1 MEKIGFSLL
10 CFFIGYIVITWIG
23 FSHTVF
29 NIKVLHMKSM
39 KESGGKG
46 KGLGEAYNKTKP
58 WHPLYNLIILPIFA
72 YMYFK
77 ELDVVTLSNVIAT
90 SILWGTSAIVIDLF
104 GCVLIKHPLSL
115 SFRRFYIEYQPW
127 ITLVYVVM
135 YASPFITYGIM
146 NLL

>member
-1 MEKIGFSLL
+1 MEKIGSSLL
-10 CFFIGYIVITWIG
+10 CFFIGYVVITWIG
-23 FSHTVF
+23 FIHTVF

-58 WHPLYNLIILPIFA
+58 WHPVYNLIILPIFA

-77 ELDVVTLSNVIAT
+77 GLDAVTLSNVIAT
-90 SILWGTSAIVIDLF
+90 SILWGTSAIVIDLV
-104 GCVLIKHPLSL
+104 GWVLIKHPLSL
-115 SFRRFYIEYQPW
+115 TFRRFYIEYQPW

>member
-10 CFFIGYIVITWIG
+10 YFFIGYVVITWIG
-23 FSHTVF
+23 FIHTVF

-72 YMYFK
+72 YMYFNGL
-77 ELDVVTLSNVIAT
+77 EAVTLSNVIVT
-90 SILWGTSAIVIDLF
+90 SILWGTSAIVIDLV
-104 GCVLIKHPLSL
+104 GWVLIKHPLSL
-115 SFRRFYIEYQPW
+115 TFRRFYIEYQPW

>member
-10 CFFIGYIVITWIG
+10 YFFIGYIVITWIG
-23 FSHTVF
+23 FIHTVF

-72 YMYFK
+72 YLYFK
-77 ELDVVTLSNVIAT
+77 GLDTVTLSNAIAT
-90 SILWGTSAIVIDLF
+90 SILWGTSAIIIDLV
-104 GCVLIKHPLSL
+104 GWVLIKHPLSL
-115 SFRRFYIEYQPW
+115 TFRRFYIEYQPW
-127 ITLVYVVM
+127 ITIVYLVM
-135 YASPFITYGIM
+135 YASPVITYGIM

>member
-10 CFFIGYIVITWIG
+10 YFFIGCVIITWIG
-23 FSHTVF
+23 FIHTVF

-77 ELDVVTLSNVIAT
+77 GLDTVTLSNVIAT
-90 SILWGTSAIVIDLF
+90 SILWGTSAIVIDLV
-104 GCVLIKHPLSL
+104 GWVLIKHPLSL
-115 SFRRFYIEYQPW
+115 TFRRFYIEYQPW
-127 ITLVYVVM
+127 ITLVYLIM